1 MGKFLL
7 GLGSFFILFALLIFS
22 SYCFNILLLR
32 KSNLF
37 EVHASKHILVLGDS
51 HTKYAIDDSR
61 IPSIINF
68 SDDADSYYYSY
79 LKLKAIKEKSPQI
92 DTLLLAFSSHNIEH
106 ETEVKWLL
114 NPIYIKSRFR
124 FYHNL
129 MSASDLNSLIKLKAK
144 DVFINLPSILTYP
157 LHLLRKGNELYGG
170 YEDLEINDLQGA
182 IKRDS
187 LKNIGKGESAYK
199 YAELEIVYLDKIRTY
214 CKQEGIQ
221 LILFSTPIFQENNN
235 QAAFSDFYKSNY
247 AGTLFIDMSKFKLQS
262 DCFGDLIHLNKKGA
276 GIFSDYI
283 NYQGLS
289 NLENR

>member
-7 GLGSFFILFALLIFS
+7 ELGSFFILFALLLFS
-22 SYCFNILLLR
+22 SYCFNILLLK

-37 EVHASKHILVLGDS
+37 ELHASKHILVLGDS

-61 IPSIINF
+61 IPGVINF

-79 LKLKAIKEKSPQI
+79 LKLKAIRKKNAQI

-114 NPIYIKSRFR
+114 NSIYIKSRFR

-129 MSASDLNSLIKLKAK
+129 MSASDLNNLIKLKPK
-144 DVFINLPSILTYP
+144 DVLINLPSMLTYP

-170 YEDLEINDLQGA
+170 YEDLEIDDLQGA

-187 LKNIGKGESAYK
+187 LKNIGKGESK
-199 YAELEIVYLDKIRTY
+199 FEYAELEIMYLDKIKTY

-221 LILFSTPIFQENNN
+221 LILFSTPVYHSDNK
-235 QAAFSDFYKSNY
+235 QAPFNDFYKSDY
-247 AGTLFIDMSKFKLQS
+247 SETLFIDMSKFNLQS

-283 NYQGLS
+283 NDQGLS
-289 NLENR
+289 RLATR